1 MLLCSLTFSGPA
13 KSLYMISLESL
24 FMFHLNLIL
33 HTYIIEKILSIT
45 ITRNI
50 CGFGYTKDHESTDV
64 LEHPK

>member
-1 MLLCSLTFSGPA
+1 MLLCSLTFSGSA

-45 ITRNI
+45 IARNI
-50 CGFGYTKDHESTDV
+50 CGFGYTKDHESTDL
-64 LEHPK
+64 LEHPN